1 MEHQLNTCYCKP
13 IHTIKSRLL
22 MHKCTIQLLFT
33 LTLANVANAQMKIP
47 ESIIPSAPVAKKIP
61 YKHISHGEVRID
73 NYHWLRDDDRKNPE
87 VIDYL
92 KQENIYTDKVLKT
105 EQPLIEQLYQEII
118 SRLPS
123 KEQTVPAKIDD
134 YWYYSRY
141 AEGKE
146 YSIYARK
153 KETLEASEEIMID
166 MNDRAKDK
174 SYFQSNYQAI
184 SPNHKILGFSEDTTG
199 RRKYSLYFKNLETGK
214 FYQDVIKNTT
224 GSIVWALDN
233 KTFFY
238 TKKHPKTLLPYRVY
252 RHELGS
258 DEKDV
263 LIYEEKDNTF
273 YTSIHATTSK
283 KYIVLEVSST
293 TNSESYVLDANNPTG
308 EFVSFLP
315 REKDHEYSIEELN
328 DEFYILTNW
337 QAKNF
342 RIMQSDLNNSKD
354 KNQWKQIV
362 AHDSSTL
369 IYGVEAFS
377 THLAIEQRNNGI
389 RHIKLYDLKTT
400 KSNIINSDEKAY
412 TMWLGYNP
420 QQNTEWMRYGFASMT
435 KPYTVYEYNLNTG
448 EQKLLKQDE
457 VVGAFDS
464 KDYLSKRI
472 TVKAR
477 DGVQVP
483 VSLVYK
489 KSDIPLGLR
498 PILVYGYG
506 SYGSSVDP
514 TFSYS
519 RISLLDRGF
528 IFAIAH
534 IRGSQ
539 ANGRTWYEDG
549 KLLKKKNTFT
559 DFIDATKGLLQQGYG
574 DKKQVFAMGGS
585 AGGLLMGA
593 VVNMDGMLYKGII
606 AAVPFVDVISTML
619 DEDIPLTTGEFDEW
633 GNPKDK
639 KYYDYMLSYSPYD
652 NVTKQ
657 DYPNM
662 LVTTGLHDSQVQ
674 YWEPAKWVAKLRDM
688 KTNDNILIMRTNME
702 AGHGGAS
709 GRYQQYKETAEEYG
723 FLLKLIDG

>member
-1 MEHQLNTCYCKP
+1 
-13 IHTIKSRLL
+13 
-22 MHKCTIQLLFT
+22 MHKCTIQLLLT
-33 LTLANVANAQMKIP
+33 LTLTLTNVVNSKMKTP

-61 YKHISHGEVRID
+61 YKHISHGDVRLD
-73 NYHWLRDDDRKNPE
+73 YYHWLRDDDRKNPE

-92 KQENIYTDKVLKT
+92 NQENAYTDIVLENEK
-105 EQPLIEQLYQEII
+105 PLIDKLYQEII

-123 KEQTVPAKIDD
+123 KEQTVPVKIDD

-153 KETLEASEEIMID
+153 KGTLKAHEEIMVD
-166 MNDRAKDK
+166 MNNRAKDK

-184 SPNHKILGFSEDTTG
+184 SPNHEILGFSEDTTG

-214 FYQDVIKNTT
+214 LFKDVIENTT

-258 DEKDV
+258 DKKDV
-263 LIYEEKDNTF
+263 LVYEEKDNTF

-283 KYIVLEVSST
+283 KYIILAVSST
-293 TNSESYVLDANNPTG
+293 TNSESYVLDASNPTG

-315 REKDHEYSIEELN
+315 REKDHEYSLEELN
-328 DEFYILTNW
+328 GEFYILTNW

-342 RIMQSDLNNSKD
+342 RVMKSNLQNSKD
-354 KNQWKQIV
+354 KSQWKQVIV
-362 AHDSSTL
+362 HDSSTL
-369 IYGVEAFS
+369 IYGLEAFN
-377 THLAIEQRNNGI
+377 THLAIEQRSDGI
-389 RHIKLYDLKTT
+389 RHINLYNLKT
-400 KSNIINSDEKAY
+400 KQRSVIQADEAAY

-420 QQNTEWMRYGFASMT
+420 QQNTNKLRYAFASMT
-435 KPYTVYEYNLNTG
+435 TPYSVYEYDMQTG
-448 EQKLLKQDE
+448 EQSLLKRDE
-457 VVGAFDS
+457 VVGSFKS
-464 KDYLSKRI
+464 GNYQSQRL

-477 DGVQVP
+477 DGAEVP

-489 KSDIPLGLR
+489 KSDVPLGLR

-539 ANGRTWYEDG
+539 AKGRTWYEEG
-549 KLLKKKNTFT
+549 KLLNKKNTFT
-559 DFIDATKGLLQQGYG
+559 DFIDVTKGLLQQDYG
-574 DKKQVFAMGGS
+574 NKSQVFAMGGS

-606 AAVPFVDVISTML
+606 ASVPFVDVISTML

-652 NVTKQ
+652 NVKKQ
-657 DYPNM
+657 GYPNM
-662 LVTTGLHDSQVQ
+662 LITTGLHDSQVQ
-674 YWEPAKWVAKLRDM
+674 YWEPAKWIAKLRDM
-688 KTNDNILIMRTNME
+688 KTNDNILIMRTNMQ

-723 FLLKLIDG
+723 FILKLIEN

>member
-1 MEHQLNTCYCKP
+1 MPKV
-13 IHTIKSRLL
+13 TIL
-22 MHKCTIQLLFT
+22 LLFT
-33 LTLANVANAQMKIP
+33 LTNVAYSQMKTP
-47 ESIIPSAPVAKKIP
+47 EPIISSAPAAKKVP
-61 YKHISHGEVRID
+61 YKHISHGDVRLD

-87 VIDYL
+87 VIAYL
-92 KQENIYTDKVLKT
+92 NQENTYTDLILKN
-105 EQPLIEQLYQEII
+105 EKPLIDKLYQEII
-118 SRLPS
+118 TRLPS
-123 KEQTVPAKIDD
+123 KEQTVPVKIDD

-153 KETLEASEEIMID
+153 KESLKAAEEVMID

-184 SPNHKILGFSEDTTG
+184 SPNYKILGFSEDVTG
-199 RRKYSLYFKNLETGK
+199 RRKYSLYFKNLETGQLYK
-214 FYQDVIKNTT
+214 DVIKNTT

-233 KTFFY
+233 KIFFY

-258 DEKDV
+258 NKKDV
-263 LIYEEKDNTF
+263 LVYEEKDNTF
-273 YTSIHATTSK
+273 YTSIYATTSK
-283 KYIVLEVSST
+283 KYIILAISST
-293 TNSESYVLDANNPTG
+293 TNSESYVLDASNPTG

-328 DEFYILTNW
+328 DEFYIRTNW

-342 RIMQSDLNNSKD
+342 RIMHSNLKNSKD
-354 KNQWKQIV
+354 KSQWKQII
-362 AHDSSTL
+362 AHNPSTL
-369 IYGVEAFS
+369 IYGVEAFN
-377 THLAIEQRNNGI
+377 THLAIEQRSNGI
-389 RHIKLYDLKTT
+389 RHINLYDLKT
-400 KSNIINSDEKAY
+400 KNSSTIQSEEPAY
-412 TMWLGYNP
+412 SMWIGYNP
-420 QQNTEWMRYGFASMT
+420 QQNTGKLRYTFASMT
-435 KPYTVYEYNLNTG
+435 TPFSVYEYDMQTG
-448 EQKLLKQDE
+448 KQTLLKRDE
-457 VVGAFDS
+457 VVGSFKS
-464 KDYLSKRI
+464 ENYQSKRLS
-472 TVKAR
+472 VKAR
-477 DGVQVP
+477 DGEEVP

-489 KSDIPLGLR
+489 KSDIPLGFR

-506 SYGSSVDP
+506 SYGSSIDP
-514 TFSYS
+514 SFSYS
-519 RISLLDRGF
+519 RLSLLDRGF

-539 ANGRTWYEDG
+539 AKGRTWYEEG
-549 KLLKKKNTFT
+549 KLLNKKNTFT
-559 DFIDATKGLLQQGYG
+559 DFIDVTKGLLQQGYG
-574 DKKQVFAMGGS
+574 DKNQVFASGGS

-606 AAVPFVDVISTML
+606 AAVPFVDVVSTML

-652 NVTKQ
+652 NVSKQ

-662 LVTTGLHDSQVQ
+662 MITTGLHDSQVQ
-674 YWEPAKWVAKLRDM
+674 YWEPAKWVAKLREM
-688 KTNDNILIMRTNME
+688 KTNDNILIMRTDMD

-723 FLLKLIDG
+723 FLLKLIGN

>member
-1 MEHQLNTCYCKP
+1 MYKNL
-13 IHTIKSRLL
+13 ILIIALL
-22 MHKCTIQLLFT
+22 TNIGYTKMNET
-33 LTLANVANAQMKIP
+33 NN
-47 ESIIPSAPVAKKIP
+47 IISEAPKAKKIP
-61 YKHISHGEVRID
+61 FKHIQHNDIRVD
-73 NYHWLRDDDRKNPE
+73 NYNWLRDDDRKDPK

-92 KQENIYTDKVLKT
+92 NQENTYTDAILHNEK
-105 EQPLIEQLYQEII
+105 PLIDTLYNEIVT
-118 SRLPS
+118 RLPS

-134 YWYYSRY
+134 YWYYSRFPSNS
-141 AEGKE
+141 E
-146 YSIYARK
+146 YRIYARK
-153 KETLEASEEIMID
+153 KDQLSADEEIMVD
-166 MNDRAKDK
+166 MNERAKDQ

-184 SPNHKILGFSEDTTG
+184 SPNHEVLGFSEDITG
-199 RRKYSLYFKNLETGK
+199 RRKYTLYFKNLTTGK
-214 FYQDVIKNTT
+214 MFKDVIENTT

-238 TKKHPKTLLPYRVY
+238 TIKHPTTLLPYRVY

-258 DEKDV
+258 NTADV
-263 LIYEEKDNTF
+263 LVYEEKDNTF
-273 YTSIHATTSK
+273 YTSISATTSK
-283 KYIVLEVSST
+283 KYIILSVGST
-293 TNSESYVLDANNPTG
+293 TNSEIYVLDASNAKG
-308 EFVSFLP
+308 EFKSFLP

-328 DEFYILTNW
+328 DEFYVLSNW

-342 RIMQSDLNNSKD
+342 RILKTDLAHSQDKSKW
-354 KNQWKQIV
+354 QEIV
-362 AHDSSTL
+362 AHDKNTL
-369 IYGVEAFS
+369 LYDVQAFNNY
-377 THLAIEQRNNGI
+377 LAIEQRSQGI
-389 RHIKLYDLKTT
+389 RHIGLYNLEKKTH
-400 KSNIINSDEKAY
+400 SIIKTQQKAY
-412 TMWLGYNP
+412 TMWLDYNP
-420 QQNTEWMRYGFASMT
+420 QQDTNVVRFGFASMVT
-435 KPYTVYEYNLNTG
+435 PYTVYDYNMLTA
-448 EQKLLKQDE
+448 EKKLLKQDE
-457 VVGAFDS
+457 VVGNYDS
-464 KDYLSKRI
+464 VNYKSHRLS
-472 TVKAR
+472 VKAR
-477 DGVQVP
+477 DGIEVP

-514 TFSYS
+514 SFSYA

-549 KLLKKKNTFT
+549 KLLNKKNTFT
-559 DFIDATKGLLQQGYG
+559 DFIDVTKGLLKQGYG
-574 DKKQVFAMGGS
+574 EKGQVFAMGGS

-593 VVNMDGMLYKGII
+593 IANMDGMLYKGII
-606 AAVPFVDVISTML
+606 AAVPFVDVVSTML

-633 GNPKDK
+633 GNPKEK

-652 NVTKQ
+652 NVSKQ

-688 KTNDNILIMRTNME
+688 KTNNNILIMRTNME

-709 GRYQQYKETAEEYG
+709 GRYQRYKETAEEYG
-723 FLLKLIDG
+723 FILKLIDS